1 MGHLNRLL
9 RPICDFTNSAF
20 GYLIKFDTPDYQI
33 ISADGIITINDPLL
47 ASFND
52 DLAKEKNIS
61 QTKVRKLSTYKLL
74 EQKHDLKSVSILEY
88 SDDTRLI
95 LFSKEEGA
103 YKKTTA
109 DLIMKFISAYK
120 ESLNLASETGE
131 ERQVKELEKSEEK
144 FRMLVNTANDLIFIL
159 NGFGYF
165 SMVNSNGALA
175 LGYSPSEMIGKHFLE
190 YIEPQDAAK
199 IADAFQRIISS
210 DGVTIFE
217 ANFVTNLSTRVTFEI
232 HAKPL
237 KTDGEI
243 TGMISIGRDISDR
256 IKNESKLKELN
267 QKLIEA
273 NRIISIERERAKNKI
288 TVMEELNKLKGEFI
302 SNVSHELRTPL
313 ASIVGFAET
322 ILSDHELPKEMIID
336 FTSIILTEGK
346 RLAKLI
352 NEVLDFSKLESGE
365 EEMKE
370 VTFNIVELLE
380 SVTESFSKQINEK
393 EITLSTDY
401 PHGGITLK
409 ADKDRL
415 AKAFGNLISN
425 AIKFN
430 NSGGRITIITQLI
443 QNEIEISIS
452 DTGIGIA
459 TKDLPNL
466 FQKFNK
472 INRPGTQIPGAGF
485 GLVTVK
491 QIIDLHKGLI
501 KITSEL
507 NKGTTIIIRL
517 PKLI

>member
-1 MGHLNRLL
+1 
-9 RPICDFTNSAF
+9 
-20 GYLIKFDTPDYQI
+20 
-33 ISADGIITINDPLL
+33 
-47 ASFND
+47 
-52 DLAKEKNIS
+52 
-61 QTKVRKLSTYKLL
+61 
-74 EQKHDLKSVSILEY
+74 
-88 SDDTRLI
+88 
-95 LFSKEEGA
+95 
-103 YKKTTA
+103 
-109 DLIMKFISAYK
+109 
-120 ESLNLASETGE
+120 
-131 ERQVKELEKSEEK
+131 
-144 FRMLVNTANDLIFIL
+144 
-159 NGFGYF
+159 
-165 SMVNSNGALA
+165 
-175 LGYSPSEMIGKHFLE
+175 
-190 YIEPQDAAK
+190 
-199 IADAFQRIISS
+199 
-210 DGVTIFE
+210 
-217 ANFVTNLSTRVTFEI
+217 
-232 HAKPL
+232 
-237 KTDGEI
+237 
-243 TGMISIGRDISDR
+243 
-256 IKNESKLKELN
+256 
-267 QKLIEA
+267 
-273 NRIISIERERAKNKI
+273 
-288 TVMEELNKLKGEFI
+288 
-302 SNVSHELRTPL
+302 
-313 ASIVGFAET
+313 
-322 ILSDHELPKEMIID
+322 
-336 FTSIILTEGK
+336 
-346 RLAKLI
+346 
-352 NEVLDFSKLESGE
+352 
-365 EEMKE
+365 MKE

-409 ADKDRL
+409 AGKDRL